1 MYRKIHA
8 TCVLNLSL
16 NLKLFDINATLLLN
30 YLQHKINA
38 FKIEQK
44 DMWNKVQKES
54 LCNLTQAQDNVWNG
68 EYDKH
73 TWKVFCNGL

>member
-30 YLQHKINA
+30 YLQHKTNA

-44 DMWNKVQKES
+44 DMWNKKQKES
-54 LCNLTQAQDNVWNG
+54 LCNLTQAQDNV
-68 EYDKH
+68 
-73 TWKVFCNGL
+73 